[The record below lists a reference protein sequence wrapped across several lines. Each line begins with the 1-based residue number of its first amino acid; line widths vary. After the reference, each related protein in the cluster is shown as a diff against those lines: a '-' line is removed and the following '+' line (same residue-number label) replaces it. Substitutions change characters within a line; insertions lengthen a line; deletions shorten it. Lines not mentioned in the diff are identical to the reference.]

1 VQVSLV
7 AFTATIA
14 ASNAVHQVI
23 YFFSYCGLSFDAFG
37 AIFALFTSGSLLSLT
52 SKAKA
57 LASEELDEE
66 IKYQLVAFK
75 KLCDTRT
82 DRTTAPLRL
91 NEEMRE
97 RFKDFSS
104 SCEKK
109 HDNAQRLAFVI
120 KHHLQDV
127 FDVIWVVIA
136 GVAFFFVSLIT
147 FIVGTQATGVIASS
161 VAAIGVSG
169 LGLLYMQ
176 VYRHPGIRRRL
187 KKALVRGR
195 PRPTGDHRLQTVEQE
210 SGVRIPHLVAEG
222 GIIV

>member
-7 AFTATIA
+7 AFSTTIT
-14 ASNAVHQVI
+14 ASNTVHQII

-66 IKYQLVAFK
+66 IKYQLAAFK
-75 KLCDTRT
+75 NLCDTHKGKT
-82 DRTTAPLRL
+82 DDLQL
-91 NEEMRE
+91 NKEMRK
-97 RFKDFSS
+97 RFEDFSS
-104 SCEKK
+104 SCEDK
-109 HDNAQRLAFVI
+109 HDKAQRLAFVI

-127 FDVIWVVIA
+127 SDVIWVTIA

-147 FIVGTQATGVIASS
+147 FIVGTQRTGVLAASVS
-161 VAAIGVSG
+161 AIGVSG

-176 VYRHPGIRRRL
+176 VSRHPGIRRRL
-187 KKALVRGR
+187 KKAFGFPVVGR
-195 PRPTGDHRLQTVEQE
+195 PATDDHHRGLQTVT
-210 SGVRIPHLVAEG
+210 V
-222 GIIV
+222 